1 MLLQLCL
8 TLVNNWHW
16 CLLLQVAL
24 SRAQASARLAERRA
38 QDAEEA
44 AAQLRASLA
53 QARSREL
60 AGAGALPEQD
70 GSSALVHKLKRE
82 VQELQVGCWFTAAY
96 LQTLLWRD

>member
-1 MLLQLCL
+1 LPLL
-8 TLVNNWHW
+8 NSWHW

-44 AAQLRASLA
+44 AAQLRASIA

-60 AGAGALPEQD
+60 AGASALPEQD
-70 GSSALVHKLKRE
+70 GSLALVHKLKRE
-82 VQELQVGCWFTAAY
+82 VQELQVGCLYTPAD
-96 LQTLLWRD
+96 LPTLALAK